1 MNLYVLFYNM
11 DSLHYGTRDSTC
23 HNVEYNKLMKQQVH
37 NNEGVKPYFFRAVY
51 PFGFRSSTIM
61 DCFFRYLVMED
72 QKHTAESIM
81 ELINSLP
88 IMERIKL
95 HDLFWGYSTA

>member
-1 MNLYVLFYNM
+1 M
-11 DSLHYGTRDSTC
+11 
-23 HNVEYNKLMKQQVH
+23 
-37 NNEGVKPYFFRAVY
+37 EG
-51 PFGFRSSTIM
+51 
-61 DCFFRYLVMED
+61 

-95 HDLFWGYSTA
+95 HDLFKGVQTASSDMEEYLTEQRFSG

>member
-1 MNLYVLFYNM
+1 
-11 DSLHYGTRDSTC
+11 
-23 HNVEYNKLMKQQVH
+23 
-37 NNEGVKPYFFRAVY
+37 
-51 PFGFRSSTIM
+51 
-61 DCFFRYLVMED
+61 MED

-95 HDLFWGYSTA
+95 HDLFKGVQTASSDMEEYLTEQRFSGGRVWTVAGRDTSLTRPQDPRHRKT

>member
-1 MNLYVLFYNM
+1 
-11 DSLHYGTRDSTC
+11 
-23 HNVEYNKLMKQQVH
+23 
-37 NNEGVKPYFFRAVY
+37 
-51 PFGFRSSTIM
+51 
-61 DCFFRYLVMED
+61 MED

-95 HDLFWGYSTA
+95 HDLFKGVQTASSDMEEYLTEQRFSGGRVCPYVEGPMFSEMGNERMGHRSLSVRTVARRSL